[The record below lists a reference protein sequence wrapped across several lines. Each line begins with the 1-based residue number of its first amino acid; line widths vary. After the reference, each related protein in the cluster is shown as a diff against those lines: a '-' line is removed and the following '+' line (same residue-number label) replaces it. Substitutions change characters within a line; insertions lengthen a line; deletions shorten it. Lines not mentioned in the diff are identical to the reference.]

1 VRKEPY
7 KLPGE
12 FEWVDVN
19 LENEDELSAVYK
31 LLTENYV

>member
-19 LENEDELSAVYK
+19 LENEDELSAVNEY
-31 LLTENYV
+31 